1 MSEVILYVPPGTV
14 CIECSVGDEVAA
26 DAVFQID
33 NTDIKGRI
41 GRVVDGV
48 LVVFDTESVFSTS
61 SATDVQCMSVNL
73 NASHSVKMYL
83 EIFRPPVI
91 TGNTTLSKGDTL
103 YLDCDTSNSRPSP
116 RVEWLSP
123 EGVVLSNERILEMT
137 NIQGSAEGIYTC
149 VATHP
154 IYRATLNSI
163 VNVTVQVPCETLWST
178 TDIIVNLTSTAMGS
192 TATYQ
197 CRNGSSDVYTTQC
210 TSDGVWEPNPNST
223 LDCTCNGQ

>member
-48 LVVFDTESVFSTS
+48 LVVFDTESVFTTS
-61 SATDVQCMSVNL
+61 STTDVQCTSLTV
-73 NASHSVKMYL
+73 SHQVVMYL
-83 EIFRPPVI
+83 ESFRPPVI

-123 EGVVLSNERILEMT
+123 EGVVVSYDTTLEIM
-137 NIQGSAEGIYTC
+137 NIQRSAVGIYTC
-149 VATHP
+149 VATRP
-154 IYRATLNSI
+154 LSGATMNST
-163 VNVTVQVPCETLWST
+163 VNVTVQFPCETLQST

-223 LDCTCNGQ
+223 LDCTTCNGQ